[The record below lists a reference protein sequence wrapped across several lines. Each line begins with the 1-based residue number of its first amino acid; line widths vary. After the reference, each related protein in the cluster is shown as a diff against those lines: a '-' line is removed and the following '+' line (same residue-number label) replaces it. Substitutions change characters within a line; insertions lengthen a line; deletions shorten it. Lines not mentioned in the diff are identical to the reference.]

1 MICLNV
7 HSFDRKNKWWLQP
20 LHTHTHTHTQT
31 QSYDANSILFD
42 LLSF

>member
-7 HSFDRKNKWWLQP
+7 HSFDQKNKWWLQP

>member
-7 HSFDRKNKWWLQP
+7 HSFDQKNKWWLQP
-20 LHTHTHTHTQT
+20 LHTHTHTQT